1 MTENRVVWDFVN
13 AGVIWHPTRTP
24 QADSNLLMAMETL
37 AISFEKDAYNLR
49 LFLELLDGLASSSS
63 DSGTVNTT
71 TAFVKKVGDGRFE
84 IRDKYGQFENVAI
97 SYAELHSALS
107 ALLARI
113 LTDFPEVNQS

>member
-1 MTENRVVWDFVN
+1 MTENQVVWDFVN
-13 AGVIWHPTRTP
+13 AGPIWHPSRTP
-24 QADSNLLMAMETL
+24 QADPNLLMAMETL
-37 AISFEKDAYNLR
+37 SISFGRRAYGVR

-71 TAFVKKVGDGRFE
+71 TASVKKVGEGRFE

-97 SYAELHSALS
+97 SYVELHSALS